1 MNQRRTPSRTSS
13 RTPTNH
19 KARKR
24 FGQNFLVDNAI
35 ITGIVRAVS
44 PARDDALVEI
54 GPGQGAI
61 TGPLLELVDQLNVIE
76 LDRDLIP
83 ILLAQFA
90 NYRGLKIHQSDALM
104 FDFNS
109 LFKNGKK
116 LRIVGNLPYNIS
128 TPLMFKLLELSN
140 DVSKPTESGTQ
151 ENIVQDMHFMLQK
164 EVVLRLVAQP
174 GDKNYGRLSIMAQY
188 YCQVE
193 SLIDVPPESFEPSP
207 KVDSGVV
214 RLTPFSALPHTAL
227 NLKNFDTLVK
237 TAFQQRRKTLRNGLK
252 SLVGDEDAERV
263 GLNLSLR
270 AENISPEEYVRL
282 SNELWGQA
290 PIPPKADA

>member
-1 MNQRRTPSRTSS
+1 MNQRRTPSG
-13 RTPTNH
+13 H

-24 FGQNFLVDNAI
+24 FGQNFLIDNAVI
-35 ITGIVRAVS
+35 NGIVRAVS

-61 TGPLLELVDQLNVIE
+61 TGPLLELVDQLHVIE

-83 ILLAQFA
+83 VLLAQFA
-90 NYRGLKIHQSDALM
+90 NYRGLKIHQSDALK

-109 LFKNGKK
+109 LCENGKK

-128 TPLMFKLLELSN
+128 TPLMFKLLELGN
-140 DVSKPTESGTQ
+140 NVSGSSATPPKEH
-151 ENIVQDMHFMLQK
+151 IVHDMHFMLQK

-174 GDKNYGRLSIMAQY
+174 GDKNYGRLGIMAQY

-193 SLIDVPPESFEPSP
+193 SIIDVPPESFEPPP

-214 RLTPFSALPHTAL
+214 RLTPFSVLPHPAL
-227 NLKNFDTLVK
+227 HLKNFDTLVK

-252 SLVGDEDAERV
+252 SLVSDEDAERV

-282 SNELWGQA
+282 ANDLWGES
-290 PIPPKADA
+290 PIPPNESA

>member
-1 MNQRRTPSRTSS
+1 MNQRRTPTG
-13 RTPTNH
+13 H

-24 FGQNFLVDNAI
+24 FGQNFLVDNGVI
-35 ITGIVRAVS
+35 NGIVRAVS
-44 PARDDALVEI
+44 PRRDDALVEI

-61 TGPLLELVDQLNVIE
+61 TGPLLELVDRLNVIE

-83 ILLAQFA
+83 VLLAQFA

-104 FDFNS
+104 FNFHS
-109 LFKNGKK
+109 LYENEKK

-128 TPLMFKLLELSN
+128 TPLMFKLLELDAN
-140 DVSKPTESGTQ
+140 ESETGKRKS
-151 ENIVQDMHFMLQK
+151 IVQDMHFMLQK

-174 GDKNYGRLSIMAQY
+174 GDKNYGRLGIMAQY

-193 SLIDVPPESFEPSP
+193 SLIEVPPESFEPPP

-214 RLTPFSALPHTAL
+214 RLTPYEELPHQAL
-227 NLKNFDTLVK
+227 NLKNFDTFVK

-252 SLVGDEDAERV
+252 SLVNDEQAEHV

-282 SNELWGQA
+282 ANDLWGEN
-290 PIPPKADA
+290 PIPKADSTQV